1 MDSYTSPPPSS
12 LIILFK
18 RASRSAFFRSA
29 DQKSCHQALVFSL
42 FVKSSVLMISNR
54 YVKIFRVKNG
64 NIIFSY
70 NSERCIGVVDEC
82 RHMSIFNHISPDL
95 FPNQEK
101 GHECC
106 RRQPRMLVCGEK
118 ARCRLI
124 TKWCEIQGQT
134 KQQSVTSNLTSK
146 SRYACKVTLAHLK
159 DKPAHALS
167 SSSSSIGISSGV
179 KSTAAK
185 LLGGGNGSRALSFV
199 GDWSGDPSF
208 PVIKDQNQFS
218 VSHARYSKNPIARWH
233 ICQGSINSIAFSS
246 DGAYIAIVGSDGAY
260 IAINST

>member
-1 MDSYTSPPPSS
+1 MYDDDDDEEGDVCRICR
-12 LIILFK
+12 IILYGI
-18 RASRSAFFRSA
+18 
-29 DQKSCHQALVFSL
+29 LVL
-42 FVKSSVLMISNR
+42 AATLSN
-54 YVKIFRVKNG
+54 
-64 NIIFSY
+64 
-70 NSERCIGVVDEC
+70 
-82 RHMSIFNHISPDL
+82 P
-95 FPNQEK
+95 
-101 GHECC
+101 
-106 RRQPRMLVCGEK
+106 
-118 ARCRLI
+118 RLI

-199 GDWSGDPSF
+199 GGNGGSKSLSGTTKVGSLGDPSF
-208 PVIKDQNQFS
+208 PVIKDQNQFL
-218 VSHARYSKNPIARWH
+218 SHMHDIARYQILYILLYNPIARWH

>member
-1 MDSYTSPPPSS
+1 MANEQPVLPADDRVRDVAVNAPVSSSSSSSGSSASILTSESVS
-12 LIILFK
+12 DNGNNGKNLSNTMYDDDDDEEGDVCRICRIILY
-18 RASRSAFFRSA
+18 
-29 DQKSCHQALVFSL
+29 D
-42 FVKSSVLMISNR
+42 
-54 YVKIFRVKNG
+54 
-64 NIIFSY
+64 
-70 NSERCIGVVDEC
+70 
-82 RHMSIFNHISPDL
+82 P
-95 FPNQEK
+95 
-101 GHECC
+101 
-106 RRQPRMLVCGEK
+106 
-118 ARCRLI
+118 RLI

-167 SSSSSIGISSGV
+167 SSSSSIGISNGV

-199 GDWSGDPSF
+199 GGNGGSKSSSGTTKVGSLGDPSF
-208 PVIKDQNQFS
+208 PVIKDQNQFL
-218 VSHARYSKNPIARWH
+218 SHMHDIARYQILYILLYNPIARWH